1 MRKRAVNEGLT
12 LISFAETLRSLHY
25 GEGIVMGKGLLAW
38 WRRRIV
44 TRGLAGVGLLAVPV
58 AVAAMIGFGTS
69 ISGVAGGL
77 SALTSGPDAVP
88 ASSQTGPRRLNRA
101 VVALASKPTTT
112 FPDAVSGGNG
122 RASAPNIS
130 GAGGGSGGSG
140 GSTGTSSTTGSGSA
154 PTISPPSTPDVTLP
168 GPGGSGGAQQTIDNV
183 NGAVNNVLGGVN
195 NTASG

>member
-25 GEGIVMGKGLLAW
+25 GEGIVMGKGLLAS

-44 TRGLAGVGLLAVPV
+44 TRGLAGVALFAVPV

-88 ASSQTGPRRLNRA
+88 ASSQGGPRRLNRA
-101 VVALASKPTTT
+101 VVALASKQTTT
-112 FPDAVSGGNG
+112 FADGVSGGNG
-122 RASAPNIS
+122 HAGAPNIS
-130 GAGGGSGGSG
+130 DAGGGSGGSG
-140 GSTGTSSTTGSGSA
+140 GSTSTSGTTAGSESA
-154 PTISPPSTPDVTLP
+154 PTISPPS
-168 GPGGSGGAQQTIDNV
+168 
-183 NGAVNNVLGGVN
+183 
-195 NTASG
+195 